1 MQATAPAQ
9 SVGEE
14 IRQELLSAGPTLGLK
29 AGNRALGIGTA
40 HGYRLAKE
48 GRYPVP
54 LLRVGSSYRIVTA
67 ELLKLL
73 RLDQTAS

>member
-1 MQATAPAQ
+1 MATTAPTQ
-9 SVGEE
+9 PLGDD
-14 IRQELLSAGPTLGLK
+14 IRQELRNAGPTLGLK
-29 AGNRALGIGTA
+29 TGNRALGIGTA

-54 LLRVGSSYRIVTA
+54 LLRVGASYRIVTA

-73 RLDQTAS
+73 HIDQPAS